1 MFCAA
6 APRAA
11 PAAPDAALALSGPLT
26 SSPRTQGR
34 SRCGLLC
41 GFAATGVPVHVRG
54 PRGTACQ
61 HWRFVC
67 GAAGA
72 GVRRPR
78 APPPPPE
85 RQPAQD
91 GKGPLSSV
99 SSLHPPKLA
108 LCMRLLR
115 LPRHRRGARSC
126 CPALTS
132 TPSIRPPRTLR
143 RVLPRARRQTC
154 MPRRSR
160 MRCVCSRPLL
170 HAFLSMCP
178 MSIGRCDVWARAP
191 FRVSSFSGLAG
202 RSLRAASK
210 FIANANHALFR
221 WRKISPLHANLLPQL
236 KNLLSRPFVLQP
248 RVLPP
253 RGKTLAVVSV

>member
-1 MFCAA
+1 MLCAA

-99 SSLHPPKLA
+99 SSLRPPKLA
-108 LCMRLLR
+108 LCMRLLS
-115 LPRHRRGARSC
+115 LPRYRRGARSC

-132 TPSIRPPRTLR
+132 TPSIRPPHALR
-143 RVLPRARRQTC
+143 RVLPAQLVEQVEAVLDGFNRLPHCRAGKQILGFVISFGPVT
-154 MPRRSR
+154 P
-160 MRCVCSRPLL
+160 P
-170 HAFLSMCP
+170 AF
-178 MSIGRCDVWARAP
+178 
-191 FRVSSFSGLAG
+191 
-202 RSLRAASK
+202 AA
-210 FIANANHALFR
+210 A
-221 WRKISPLHANLLPQL
+221 
-236 KNLLSRPFVLQP
+236 
-248 RVLPP
+248 
-253 RGKTLAVVSV
+253 